1 MLTNKL
7 LVEAIFKLFH
17 NEYLDQH
24 HDGAVFEL
32 NGPTAF
38 STDSFVVSPIFF
50 PGGNIGE
57 RAVNGTVND
66 LAMCG
71 AIPRFL
77 SLSLILEEGLKIEDL
92 WRVLVSAKEA
102 SERSGV
108 QIVTGD
114 TKVVDRGKGDLIFI
128 NTAGLGTLHTN
139 AKIGFDRIK
148 KGDVIVTSGTLAN
161 HGVAILSV
169 REGLAFESPILS
181 DTINLNHKIKSM
193 LDDFGI
199 KIHFLRDPTRGGVAT
214 VLNEIA
220 INSKL
225 GISIDEASVPV
236 KPEVQGACEILGLD
250 PIYIANEGIFL
261 AIVSAD
267 ISEKLLETMRSKY
280 NLGEATI
287 IGEIVEDHAGK
298 VIMNSSIG
306 GKRVVNML
314 LEISFQEFV
323 RVH

>member
-1 MLTNKL
+1 
-7 LVEAIFKLFH
+7 
-17 NEYLDQH
+17 
-24 HDGAVFEL
+24 
-32 NGPTAF
+32 
-38 STDSFVVSPIFF
+38 
-50 PGGNIGE
+50 
-57 RAVNGTVND
+57 
-66 LAMCG
+66 
-71 AIPRFL
+71 
-77 SLSLILEEGLKIEDL
+77 
-92 WRVLVSAKEA
+92 
-102 SERSGV
+102 
-108 QIVTGD
+108 
-114 TKVVDRGKGDLIFI
+114 
-128 NTAGLGTLHTN
+128 
-139 AKIGFDRIK
+139 
-148 KGDVIVTSGTLAN
+148 
-161 HGVAILSV
+161 
-169 REGLAFESPILS
+169 
-181 DTINLNHKIKSM
+181 M